1 MKNSKIAVIGGAGH
15 VGLPLS
21 LLLSSLKFQ
30 VSIHDI
36 DESKLSLLK
45 KKIFPFEEEGIKKFK
60 KELDKMFFFS
70 DYSNLKNNHTIIV
83 TTGTP
88 VDEHLNPNFDYI
100 FKTFNLLIPYLKN
113 GQNLILRS
121 TLFPGTT
128 NLIEDMLIK
137 NNLKLN
143 ISFCPERI
151 AQGKA
156 FKELRSLP
164 QIISGNNRKAIENSE
179 KIFKLITKKIIKL
192 PIVEAE
198 LTKLFNNAWRYL
210 KFSIANQFYQISVN
224 KGLDFN
230 IIRRAMTEGYYRAN
244 DFPKSGFAAGP
255 CLFKDTMQLASF
267 SRQEFTLGHSA
278 MLVNETMP
286 EFLVDKVKAKHN
298 LKNKKIGIL
307 GMAFKPDSDDKRES
321 LAYKLKKIL
330 IIEGADV
337 SCTDIYIKDK
347 TFKSLSYI
355 KKNCSIVFIGC
366 PHSEYK
372 DIKFSKKI
380 DVIDCWGF
388 LNK

>member
-1 MKNSKIAVIGGAGH
+1 
-15 VGLPLS
+15 
-21 LLLSSLKFQ
+21 
-30 VSIHDI
+30 
-36 DESKLSLLK
+36 
-45 KKIFPFEEEGIKKFK
+45 
-60 KELDKMFFFS
+60 
-70 DYSNLKNNHTIIV
+70 
-83 TTGTP
+83 
-88 VDEHLNPNFDYI
+88 
-100 FKTFNLLIPYLKN
+100 
-113 GQNLILRS
+113 
-121 TLFPGTT
+121 
-128 NLIEDMLIK
+128 
-137 NNLKLN
+137 
-143 ISFCPERI
+143 
-151 AQGKA
+151 
-156 FKELRSLP
+156 
-164 QIISGNNRKAIENSE
+164 
-179 KIFKLITKKIIKL
+179 
-192 PIVEAE
+192 
-198 LTKLFNNAWRYL
+198 
-210 KFSIANQFYQISVN
+210 
-224 KGLDFN
+224 
-230 IIRRAMTEGYYRAN
+230 MTEGYDRAN

-372 DIKFSKKI
+372 EIKFSKKI
-380 DVIDCWGF
+380 NVIDCWGF
-388 LNK
+388 LNR